1 MRLLERRT
9 FPIPVLRRHI
19 FAIPYQSIG
28 DSLQAALMAVEAGED
43 DPGVLYQEYRA
54 IRDLKVSYK
63 TPLSV
68 RISRRGPSK
77 TLNREVAELRMAVQ
91 LERRFSRR
99 ELFTIFANRAW
110 FGDGQVGVEAAWQHF
125 FQKEPNQL
133 QAGESAL
140 LAGLIR
146 APAYL
151 SPFTHPDRALKRR
164 NEVLD
169 AMVEARA
176 IGAAE
181 GETAKAS
188 ALGVVER
195 SAQQRSPGLG

>member
-1 MRLLERRT
+1 VITVEFRGLSGRAKPHGLTLSLEISRSMLCAPSQT
-9 FPIPVLRRHI
+9 LRR
-19 FAIPYQSIG
+19 
-28 DSLQAALMAVEAGED
+28 DV
-43 DPGVLYQEYRA
+43 
-54 IRDLKVSYK
+54 
-63 TPLSV
+63 
-68 RISRRGPSK
+68 
-77 TLNREVAELRMAVQ
+77 NELRTAAQ

-99 ELFTIFANRAW
+99 ELFTIFANRVW
-110 FGDGQVGVEAAWQHF
+110 FGAGQVGVEAASQHF

-176 IGAAE
+176 IDAAE

-188 ALGVVER
+188 ALGGVER
-195 SAQQRSPGLG
+195 SAQWRSAGLDWASGAESPSRPHARSSPAPGSRRAWVLHRRWQA

>member
-1 MRLLERRT
+1 MRVLAIGLGAVVLATCFGILWTFFYSGDLPDMKALAQFAPART
-9 FPIPVLRRHI
+9 AHVSDPCLAAAY

-68 RISRRGPSK
+68 RISRSMFRGPSK

-110 FGDGQVGVEAAWQHF
+110 FGDAEPSPDAALF
-125 FQKEPNQL
+125 KPP
-133 QAGESAL
+133 AGA
-140 LAGLIR
+140 
-146 APAYL
+146 
-151 SPFTHPDRALKRR
+151 
-164 NEVLD
+164 
-169 AMVEARA
+169 
-176 IGAAE
+176 
-181 GETAKAS
+181 
-188 ALGVVER
+188 VER
-195 SAQQRSPGLG
+195 GRWTA